1 MSFVLSLLISSVVS
15 GIAAAILLNRVYKN
29 SIFVKVGVV
38 WLINLLFIM
47 TTVSIRVKFYDG
59 DTLVRYITLIVNV
72 LFSVSCFYYATI
84 KVVRPLS
91 KAIEKLYKLAEGDFN
106 IADDDSYVNP
116 KTDLG
121 RLIQAT
127 SMIKDNFGS
136 VVLQIKEN
144 VEKLQLMSDELNA
157 ISNQIAEGAAEDSS
171 SIEEISSSMEQIAAH
186 IEKNA
191 DNSRVTEGYSK
202 KVFEGVKNLDKAAD
216 ENLDAITNIAQKINV
231 ITDIAFQTNILALNA
246 AVEAAR
252 AGAHGKGFA
261 VVAAEVRKL
270 AETSKI
276 AADEIVQLA
285 NKSVGVAEHTKVM
298 LNELIPD
305 ITKTTELIQEITAA
319 SMEQHV
325 GVEQVNNALQ
335 QQNQVAQRNAAISE
349 ECVGGSNSLAEF
361 ANQFKEL
368 VAYFKI
374 PKKKR

>member
-1 MSFVLSLLISSVVS
+1 MEFVISLMVSMLVS
-15 GIAAAILLNRVYKN
+15 GVAAAILLSRVYKN

-59 DTLVRYITLIVNV
+59 NTLVRYLMLAINV
-72 LFSVSCFYYATI
+72 LFSVLCFYYATI

-91 KAIEKLYKLAEGDFN
+91 KAIAKLYKLAEGDFN
-106 IADDDSYVNP
+106 IPDDDSYVNP

-121 RLIQAT
+121 QLIQAT
-127 SMIKDNFGS
+127 NIIRENFGR
-136 VVLQIKEN
+136 VVLQIQNN
-144 VEKLQLMSDELNA
+144 VTKLREMSDELNA
-157 ISNQIAEGAAEDSS
+157 ISGQLAEGSAEESS

-191 DNSRVTEGYSK
+191 DNSKQTEVYSR
-202 KVFEGVKNLDKAAD
+202 KVLDGVQNLNKSAE
-216 ENLDAITNIAQKINV
+216 ENLEAINHIAQKINV

-270 AETSKI
+270 AETSKA
-276 AADEIVQLA
+276 AADEIVQMA
-285 NKSVGVAEHTKVM
+285 HKSVSVAQHTQTM

-319 SMEQHV
+319 SIEQHV
-325 GVEQVNNALQ
+325 GVEQVNNAIQ
-335 QQNQVAQRNAAISE
+335 QQNVVAQQNVAISE
-349 ECVGGSNSLAEF
+349 EVVTTSNKLSEF
-361 ANQFKEL
+361 ANQFVEL
-368 VAYFKI
+368 VSYFKI
-374 PKKKR
+374 RKK

>member
-1 MSFVLSLLISSVVS
+1 MEFVISLMVSTLVS
-15 GIAAAILLNRVYKN
+15 GVAAAILLSRVYKN

-59 DTLVRYITLIVNV
+59 NTFIRYLMLAINV
-72 LFSVSCFYYATI
+72 LFSVLCFYYATI

-91 KAIEKLYKLAEGDFN
+91 KAIAKLYKLAEGDFN
-106 IADDDSYVNP
+106 IPDDDSYVNP

-121 RLIQAT
+121 QLIQAT
-127 SMIKDNFGS
+127 NIIRENFGR
-136 VVLQIKEN
+136 VVLQIQNN
-144 VEKLQLMSDELNA
+144 VAKLREMSDELNA
-157 ISNQIAEGAAEDSS
+157 ISGQLAEGAAEESS

-191 DNSRVTEGYSK
+191 DNSKQTEVYSR
-202 KVFEGVKNLDKAAD
+202 KVLDGVQNLNKSAD
-216 ENLDAITNIAQKINV
+216 ENLEAINHIAQKINV

-270 AETSKI
+270 AETSKA

-285 NKSVGVAEHTKVM
+285 SKSVSVARHTQSM

-319 SMEQHV
+319 SIEQHV
-325 GVEQVNNALQ
+325 GVEQVNNAIQ
-335 QQNQVAQRNAAISE
+335 QQNVVAQQNVAISE
-349 ECVGGSNSLAEF
+349 EVVTTSNKLSEF
-361 ANQFKEL
+361 ANQFVEL
-368 VAYFKI
+368 VSYFKI
-374 PKKKR
+374 RKK